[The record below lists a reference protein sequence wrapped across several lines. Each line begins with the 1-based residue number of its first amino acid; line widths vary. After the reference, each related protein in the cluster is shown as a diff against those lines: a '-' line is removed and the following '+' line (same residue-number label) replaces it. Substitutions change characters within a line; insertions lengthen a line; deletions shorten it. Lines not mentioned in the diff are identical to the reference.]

1 MSRVCGPIP
10 ALCALLALV
19 ILAPGCPP
27 VPPGDKPNAAFTA
40 SPVEGYV
47 PLEVQFNDTSWAGAS
62 PIVAWRWDFGNGHTN
77 THQRSPKI
85 TYLEP
90 GEYTVSLTVTTAR
103 GGSTLTKER
112 YIVVRERTSFQAI
125 GPEGGSVESR
135 GLRLTVLPAALEHEV
150 VYGLRE
156 ERDPFLANA
165 FEPMIIVSSAFTLT
179 HNNASPRVF
188 ASVLGDAVRPAILEI
203 PFVPDGVPPADRIA
217 AKIQILARLE
227 NGLVVPIP
235 GEVIGNKVVAR
246 VMRLPGRATYAV
258 AYRPD
263 CEMIVLAVP
272 EGEKAPTLFDW
283 ADNWRIFVSRE
294 MGQQLTALRLGTIE
308 NTAPYYRRNFS
319 DTQLQATAQAVGEG
333 MAAIHAGYAGA
344 GMRSPALVTDAG
356 AYTLIL
362 YNMSETYPETF
373 PSFQRLACRD
383 TFFGHIV
390 VDPRQLIAVSARNA
404 RDAAADEGKDLAQE
418 YNFAN
423 AFAQTL
429 MEACFDGYDYPKI
442 AGMSPGDRDPR
453 GNPTPVDFLA
463 GLRTGLG
470 VYAGQVADGLPV
482 ARGFEP
488 NEYVLLSH
496 PLFFPFDFVL
506 PGYAAA
512 GQEFFFYV
520 QNRYAGEQ
528 PLQWIAQRAPL
539 SRGILEE
546 IRASFAAMPHGGA
559 RLSFEKALEESAKAV
574 DRAMRNNLGISL
586 SKAYWDFARDRAVE
600 NMPEARLRPSDAAR
614 DMFALK
620 ADRFA
625 PPAVITKALPAPS
638 DRLLVTPASEQAL
651 RDIAPLSSRAVRI
664 QVNPLATELILRFN
678 ADEWE
683 PDAHGNSLGVAV
695 YLEGM
700 PGLELATNGLDE
712 DEDGIP
718 ETLIVNGFTPHPED
732 CYDTVTVLVSNLS
745 LTARNSVSIL
755 AHSFAELSVD
765 ESDVLDL
772 YVNTCDPNYDYFLE
786 SSASL
791 PTAGVTS
798 YVLNMTSGAW
808 RGAHEVVQPLLWRH
822 YVTIVEPPVVLSD
835 TALLMV
841 TGGSVTAMPSPAF
854 AQLMLPFS
862 LSTGSVVAVI
872 QTVPNQPTLFVGE
885 TRGRSEDA
893 IIAYSY
899 DKYMNGFAEGR
910 ADMTWPALLPMTR
923 AAVRAMDSIQDF
935 MLNQKPGA
943 PVRIN
948 NFVVTGASKRGWT
961 TWLSAATDP
970 RVTAIMPIVIDVL
983 NMEVQMAHHYSAYGF
998 YSSAI
1003 QDYVD
1008 MQIFERFG
1016 LPEGDSL
1023 LKIVDPYQ
1031 YRRRLTMP
1039 KMIINS
1045 TGDQFFLPDSSRF
1058 YLGNP
1063 DPAANVPGENNL
1075 YYAPNTDHGL
1085 SSSDRLSAD
1094 VGAYNAMLAFYNS
1107 FLRGVERPTF
1117 HWTVDK
1123 ANGTITVYTEKPPR
1137 TVKLWQATN
1146 RSARDFR
1153 LATIGEAWSSIELTP
1168 YCEEEK
1174 GEEEGEMEET
1184 AVKQTEGEEEECDSG
1199 VYVGTVEI
1207 PEEGQGWTAFFIQ
1220 LIYPGPDRNLEDVD
1234 FAFSTEVVVVPDV
1247 YPPTESR

>member
-1 MSRVCGPIP
+1 MSRVCGPIL
-10 ALCALLALV
+10 ALCALLGCV
-19 ILAPGCPP
+19 ILATGCPP
-27 VPPGDKPNAAFTA
+27 VPAGDKPNAAFTA

-62 PIVAWRWDFGNGHTN
+62 PIVSWMWNFGNGYTN
-77 THQRSPKI
+77 TYQRNPKI
-85 TYLEP
+85 TYMEP

-103 GGSTLTKER
+103 GSSTLTREK

-135 GLRLTVLPAALEHEV
+135 GLRLTVLPTALEHEV
-150 VYGLRE
+150 VYGMRE

-165 FEPMIIVSSAFTLT
+165 FEPMTIISHAFTLT

-188 ASVLGDAVRPAILEI
+188 ASVLGDAVRPATLEI
-203 PFVPDGVPPADRIA
+203 PFVPDGVPPADRIT

-227 NGLVVPIP
+227 NGLIVPIP

-246 VMRLPGRATYAV
+246 VMRLPARATYAV

-263 CEMIVLAVP
+263 CEAVSLAISG
-272 EGEKAPTLFDW
+272 EEKAPTLFDW
-283 ADNWRIFVSRE
+283 SDSWRVFVSRE
-294 MGQQLTALRLGTIE
+294 MLQQLTALRLGTLT

-319 DTQLQATAQAVGEG
+319 DTQLQATAQIINEAV
-333 MAAIHAGYAGA
+333 ASVHAEYAGA
-344 GMRSPALVTDAG
+344 GMRSPALVTEAG
-356 AYTLIL
+356 AYTLML
-362 YNMSETYPETF
+362 YNMSETYSETF

-383 TFFGHIV
+383 SFFGHIV

-404 RDAAADEGKDLAQE
+404 REATTDEGKDLAQE

-429 MEACFDGYDYPKI
+429 LEVCFDGYDYPKI

-463 GLRTGLG
+463 GLRIGLG
-470 VYAGQVADGLPV
+470 VYAGQTADGLPV

-488 NEYVLLSH
+488 NEYGLLSH
-496 PLFFPFDFVL
+496 PLFFPFDYVL

-512 GQEFFFYV
+512 GQEFFFYA

-528 PLQWIAQRAPL
+528 PLEWIAGRAPL

-546 IRASFAAMPHGGA
+546 IRASFAAMPYGGA

-586 SKAYWDFARDRAVE
+586 STAYWDFARDRAVE
-600 NMPEARLRPSDAAR
+600 NMPEAALRPSDAAR
-614 DMFALK
+614 DIFSLNT
-620 ADRFA
+620 DRFA
-625 PPAVITKALPAPS
+625 PPAVITKSLPAPS
-638 DRLLVTPASEQAL
+638 DRLLVTAASEQAL
-651 RDIAPLSSRAVRI
+651 HDIAPLSSRAVRI

-683 PDAHGNSLGVAV
+683 PDEHGNSLGVAV
-695 YLEGM
+695 YREGM
-700 PGLELATNGLDE
+700 PGLELATQGLDE

-718 ETLIVNGFTPHPED
+718 ETLFITGFAPHPED
-732 CYDTVTVLVSNLS
+732 CYDTVTVLISNLS
-745 LTARNSVSIL
+745 LTARNSVNII
-755 AHSFAELSVD
+755 AESFAELLID

-772 YVNTCDPNYDYFLE
+772 YVNTCDPNYDYYLE
-786 SSASL
+786 NAASL
-791 PTAGVTS
+791 PAYGVTS

-841 TGGSVTAMPSPAF
+841 TGGSVTSMPSAAF

-872 QTVPNQPTLFVGE
+872 QTVPNQPTLFVEE

-935 MLNQKPGA
+935 MLNEKPGA
-943 PVRIN
+943 SVRIN

-961 TWLSAATDP
+961 TWLTAATDP
-970 RVTAIMPIVIDVL
+970 RVTAIMPMVIDVL
-983 NMEVQMAHHYSAYGF
+983 NMEAQMAHHYSAYGF

-1023 LKIVDPYQ
+1023 LKIVDPYA
-1031 YRRRLTMP
+1031 YRQRLTMP
-1039 KMIINS
+1039 KMIVNS

-1063 DPAANVPGENNL
+1063 DPADNVPGENNL
-1075 YYAPNTDHGL
+1075 YYAPNTDHGI

-1094 VGAYNAMLAFYNS
+1094 VGAYNALLAFYNA
-1107 FLRGVERPTF
+1107 FLRGVERPMF
-1117 HWTVDK
+1117 HWAVDRE
-1123 ANGTITVYTEKPPR
+1123 NGTITVYTEERPK

-1153 LATIGEAWSSIELTP
+1153 LATIGEAWSSTELSP
-1168 YCEEEK
+1168 YCEEEGEDE
-1174 GEEEGEMEET
+1174 GEEEIEM
-1184 AVKQTEGEEEECDSG
+1184 KQVEGEDEEECDSG
-1199 VYVGTVEI
+1199 VYVGAVEI
-1207 PEEGQGWTAFFIQ
+1207 PEEGQGWTAFLIQ
-1220 LIYPGPDRNLEDVD
+1220 LIYAGPDHNLEDVD
-1234 FAFSTEVVVVPDV
+1234 FGVSTEVVVVPDV
-1247 YPPTESR
+1247 YPPAESR